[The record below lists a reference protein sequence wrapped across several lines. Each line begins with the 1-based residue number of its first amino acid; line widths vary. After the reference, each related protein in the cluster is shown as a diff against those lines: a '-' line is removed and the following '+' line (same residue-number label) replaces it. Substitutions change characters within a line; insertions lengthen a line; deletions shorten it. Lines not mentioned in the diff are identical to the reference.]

1 MYQKPLSIE
10 KLADKNYIAFQKR
23 YNFTSVLDDT
33 PELCDFRISLKTR
46 KSLIMEFS
54 SDMIIM
60 LNW

>member
-33 PELCDFRISLKTR
+33 PELCDFRISLKTG
-46 KSLIMEFS
+46 SE
-54 SDMIIM
+54 IM